1 MLIISEFINF
11 SRKNIEKTDHK
22 NTVIPIDMNEA
33 QYRLVWYELS
43 LLELLRWAIFTS
55 FAFQIVNRIC

>member
-11 SRKNIEKTDHK
+11 SRKSIEKTDHK

-33 QYRLVWYELS
+33 QHRLV
-43 LLELLRWAIFTS
+43 
-55 FAFQIVNRIC
+55 